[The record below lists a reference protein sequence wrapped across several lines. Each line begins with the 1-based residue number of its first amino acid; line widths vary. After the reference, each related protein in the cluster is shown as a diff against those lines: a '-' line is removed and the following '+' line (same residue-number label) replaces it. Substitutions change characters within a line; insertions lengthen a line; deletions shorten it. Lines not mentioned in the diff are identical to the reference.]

1 LIELIGLIVQVQSTQ
16 STVFLEETMPKIPE
30 FLLKALYVKGSLQLQ
45 ENGFEFQMKNDL
57 GPARII
63 GANPLQLDRRPVPLE
78 SCSFIHGDQEAGF
91 GDVTAEE
98 SVLMRKGEAV
108 TVRVTD
114 QPLRPGRHTLAINV
128 VVKDMGTVS
137 FSVTDQVR

>member
-1 LIELIGLIVQVQSTQ
+1 
-16 STVFLEETMPKIPE
+16 MAKIPE
-30 FLLKALYVKGSLQLQ
+30 FMLKALYVKGSLRRT

-63 GANPLQLDRRPVPLE
+63 GANPLQLDRRPIPLE
-78 SCSFIHGDQEAGF
+78 NCFFIHGDQEAGF
-91 GDVTAEE
+91 GDVTAEN

-108 TVRVTD
+108 TVRVTGH
-114 QPLRPGRHTLAINV
+114 PLSPGRRTLAINV